1 MTKKTAW
8 ISQREA
14 YQQSIHYIYGRQQ
27 GTIKSI
33 RTPWDKFNDATVDG
47 FEWHSMIVLAGRPG
61 TGKTLI
67 KDQFIREVFD
77 LNPQERFNVL
87 EFQFE
92 MVGQT
97 SAIRQYSAILGK
109 TYKQICSADGSA
121 LSQED
126 LQSCM
131 DYARKRINY
140 PIDIVEQAC
149 TVNEIRE
156 IVDTYMEK
164 DSYMVEVVD
173 KKTGEK
179 KQVKNY
185 IPAIITLDHSVLVK
199 KTAFEKDKMD
209 TLYNLGECVTEL
221 KRKYPIIFIIL
232 SQLNRNVDS
241 PERNEDGKYGNYIL
255 DSDIFGADALL
266 QHADT
271 VVAFNRPGAKKIR
284 FYGPDRFI
292 IDNDRVLAGHFLKA
306 RNGDTRLSFFEA
318 QFERMCIVEIPTPP
332 QQVRKTQYP

>member
-1 MTKKTAW
+1 MVKKTAW
-8 ISQREA
+8 ISQKQA
-14 YQQSIHYIYGRQQ
+14 YQQSINYISERKK

-33 RTPWDKFNDATVDG
+33 KTPWDKFNDATVDG

-77 LNPQERFNVL
+77 LNPLIKFNVL

-97 SAIRQYSAILGK
+97 SAIRQYSAVLGK
-109 TYKQICSADGSA
+109 TYKQICSADGI
-121 LSQED
+121 LSDED
-126 LQSCM
+126 LQRCF
-131 DYARKRINY
+131 DYAKKRINY
-140 PIDIVEQAC
+140 PIDIVEEPC

-156 IVDTYMEK
+156 TVEAYMER
-164 DSYMVEVVD
+164 DAYMEEVED

-179 KQVKNY
+179 TKVKKY
-185 IPAIITLDHSVLVK
+185 VPAIITLDHSVLVK

-209 TLYNLGECVTEL
+209 TLYNLGECLTEL

-241 PERNEDGKYGNYIL
+241 PERNEEGRYGNYIV

-271 VVAFNRPGAKKIR
+271 VVAFNRPGAKKLR
-284 FYGPDRFI
+284 YYGTDRFI
-292 IDNDRVLAGHFLKA
+292 IENDRILAAHFLKA

-332 QQVRKTQYP
+332 QQQRKTNYP